1 MAQVLKPAVRRLIVD
16 KAAVV
21 FASEGY
27 HAATVSMIAA
37 RAGVAVGTVYTYFPS
52 KLHLLYAVYSPWLEA
67 RLDEIASKAEAAKT
81 PRAKLKAIIV
91 GLWRDTPTQNPGLAN
106 SLMEALATADPAK
119 GKIEP
124 LLVKSERR
132 LAAMLAKAL
141 PRSRRRY
148 ADDLVGNLLLMAY
161 DGYVIN
167 RRLGDLRDYQK
178 LADIMADLLLGRAE
192 NGNGG
197 NG

>member
-16 KAAVV
+16 KAAFV

-27 HAATVSMIAA
+27 HNATISMIAA

-52 KLHLLYAVYSPWLEA
+52 KLHLLYAVYQPWLDA
-67 RLDEIASKAEAAKT
+67 RMEEIGAKADAAKT
-81 PRAKLKAIIV
+81 ARAKVKAIIV
-91 GLWRDTPTQNPGLAN
+91 GLWRDIPTANTGLAN
-106 SLMEALATADPAK
+106 SLMEALASADPAK
-119 GKIEP
+119 GKPEP
-124 LLVKSERR
+124 MLLKHEKW

-148 ADDLVGNLLLMAY
+148 AQELVANILLMAY

-167 RRLGDLRDYQK
+167 RRLGDLRDYEK
-178 LADIMADLLLGRAE
+178 LADIMADLLLGRSE

-197 NG
+197 

>member
-1 MAQVLKPAVRRLIVD
+1 MAQVLKPAVRRLIVE
-16 KAAVV
+16 KAAAV
-21 FASEGY
+21 FAGVGY
-27 HAATVSMIAA
+27 HNATVSAIAA

-52 KLHLLYAVYSPWLEA
+52 KLHLLYAVYSPWLMARFDELEA
-67 RLDEIASKAEAAKT
+67 KADAAKN
-81 PRAKLKAIIV
+81 PRAKIKAIVV

-124 LLVKSERR
+124 LLVKSEKR
-132 LAAMLAKAL
+132 LAAILAKAL

-148 ADDLVGNLLLMAY
+148 ADALVGNLLLMAY

-167 RRLGDLRDYQK
+167 RRLGDLRDYAK
-178 LADIMADLLLGRAE
+178 LADIMADLLLGRAD
-192 NGNGG
+192 NGN
-197 NG
+197 

>member
-16 KAAVV
+16 KAALV

-27 HAATVSMIAA
+27 ARATVSMIAA
-37 RAGVAVGTVYTYFPS
+37 RAGIAVGTVYTYFPS
-52 KLHLLYAVYSPWLEA
+52 KLHLLYAVYTPWLKA
-67 RLDEIASKAEAAKT
+67 RMDEIAAKADAAKT
-81 PRAKLKAIIV
+81 PRAKLKAIIL

-106 SLMEALATADPAK
+106 SLMEALATTDPAK
-119 GKIEP
+119 GKPEP
-124 LLVKSERR
+124 LLRWTERR
-132 LAAMLAKAL
+132 LAGILAKAL

-178 LADIMADLLLGRAE
+178 LAEIMAELLLGRAE

-197 NG
+197 SA

>member
-1 MAQVLKPAVRRLIVD
+1 MAQVLKPAVRRLIVE
-16 KAAVV
+16 KAGAV
-21 FASEGY
+21 FAGEGY
-27 HAATVSMIAA
+27 HNATVSMIAA

-52 KLHLLYAVYSPWLEA
+52 KLHLLYAVYSPWLMARFDELEA
-67 RLDEIASKAEAAKT
+67 KVSAAKT
-81 PRAKLKAIIV
+81 PRAKIKAIVV
-91 GLWRDTPTQNPGLAN
+91 GLWRDTPTRNPGLAN

-124 LLVKSERR
+124 LLVNSEKR
-132 LAAMLAKAL
+132 LAAILAKAL

-148 ADDLVGNLLLMAY
+148 ADALVGNLLLMAY

-167 RRLGDLRDYQK
+167 RRLGDLRDYSK

-192 NGNGG
+192 NGA
-197 NG
+197 

>member
-1 MAQVLKPAVRRLIVD
+1 MAQVLKPAVRRMIVE
-16 KAAVV
+16 KAGAV

-52 KLHLLYAVYSPWLEA
+52 KLHLLYAVYSPWLMARFDELEA
-67 RLDEIASKAEAAKT
+67 KAGAAKT
-81 PRAKLKAIIV
+81 PRAKIKAIIV

-124 LLVKSERR
+124 LLVKSEKR
-132 LAAMLAKAL
+132 LAALLAKAL

-148 ADDLVGNLLLMAY
+148 ADALVGNLLLMAY

-167 RRLGDLRDYQK
+167 RRLGDLRDYSK
-178 LADIMADLLLGRAE
+178 LADIMADMLLGRAE
-192 NGNGG
+192 NGA
-197 NG
+197 

>member
-1 MAQVLKPAVRRLIVD
+1 MAQVLKPAVRRLIVE
-16 KAAVV
+16 KAGAV
-21 FASEGY
+21 FAGQGY
-27 HAATVSMIAA
+27 HNATVSMIAA

-52 KLHLLYAVYSPWLEA
+52 KLHLLYAVYSPWLMARFDELEA
-67 RLDEIASKAEAAKT
+67 KVDAAKT
-81 PRAKLKAIIV
+81 PRAKIKAIVV
-91 GLWRDTPTQNPGLAN
+91 GLWRDTPTRNPGLAN

-124 LLVKSERR
+124 LLVKSEKR
-132 LAAMLAKAL
+132 LAAILAKAL

-148 ADDLVGNLLLMAY
+148 ADALVGNLLLMAY

-167 RRLGDLRDYQK
+167 RRLGDLRDYSK

-192 NGNGG
+192 NGG
-197 NG
+197 

>member
-1 MAQVLKPAVRRLIVD
+1 MAQVLKPAVRRLIVE
-16 KAAVV
+16 KAAAV
-21 FASEGY
+21 FAGQGY
-27 HAATVSMIAA
+27 HNATVSMIAA

-52 KLHLLYAVYSPWLEA
+52 KLHLLYAVYSPWLMARFDELEA
-67 RLDEIASKAEAAKT
+67 KADAART
-81 PRAKLKAIIV
+81 PRAKIKAIVV

-124 LLVKSERR
+124 LLVKSEKR
-132 LAAMLAKAL
+132 LAAILAKAL

-148 ADDLVGNLLLMAY
+148 ADALVGNLLLMAY

-167 RRLGDLRDYQK
+167 RRLGDLRDYSK
-178 LADIMADLLLGRAE
+178 LADIMADLLLGRAD
-192 NGNGG
+192 NGG
-197 NG
+197 

>member
-1 MAQVLKPAVRRLIVD
+1 MAQVLKQSVRKLIID

-37 RAGVAVGTVYTYFPS
+37 RAKVAVGTVYTYFPS

-67 RLDEIASKAEAAKT
+67 RLADIERASAAAQGH
-81 PRAKLKAIIV
+81 RAKVKAV
-91 GLWRDTPTQNPGLAN
+91 VLGLWRDTPIENPGLAN
-106 SLMEALATADPAK
+106 SLMEALASADPAK

-124 LLVKSERR
+124 LLIWTEKR
-132 LAAMLAKAL
+132 LAEILAQAL
-141 PRSRRRY
+141 PRSRRRF
-148 ADDLVGNLLLMAY
+148 ADTVVANILLMAY

-167 RRLGDLRDYQK
+167 RRLGDLRDYDR
-178 LADIMADLLLGRAE
+178 LADVMTDLLVGKAD
-192 NGNGG
+192 NGNA
-197 NG
+197 

>member
-27 HAATVSMIAA
+27 HNATVSMIAA
-37 RAGVAVGTVYTYFPS
+37 RANVAVGTVYTYFPS

-67 RLDEIASKAEAAKT
+67 RLDEIAAKAEAAKT
-81 PRAKLKAIIV
+81 ARAKLKAIIL

-124 LLVKSERR
+124 LLVKCERR
-132 LAAMLAKAL
+132 LAAMLTKAL

-148 ADDLVGNLLLMAY
+148 ADALVGNLLLMAY

-167 RRLGDLRDYQK
+167 RRLGDLRDYAK
-178 LADIMADLLLGRAE
+178 LADIMADLLLGRTE
-192 NGNGG
+192 NGG
-197 NG
+197 

>member
-1 MAQVLKPAVRRLIVD
+1 MAQVLKPAVRRLIVE
-16 KAAVV
+16 KAAAV
-21 FASEGY
+21 FAGQGY
-27 HAATVSMIAA
+27 HNATVSMIAA

-52 KLHLLYAVYSPWLEA
+52 KLHLLYAVYSPWLMARFDDLEA
-67 RLDEIASKAEAAKT
+67 KADAAKT
-81 PRAKLKAIIV
+81 PRAKIKAIVV

-124 LLVKSERR
+124 LLVKSEKR
-132 LAAMLAKAL
+132 LAAILAKAL

-148 ADDLVGNLLLMAY
+148 ADALVGNLLLMAY

-167 RRLGDLRDYQK
+167 RRLGDLRDYSK
-178 LADIMADLLLGRAE
+178 LADIMADLLLGRAD
-192 NGNGG
+192 NGG
-197 NG
+197 